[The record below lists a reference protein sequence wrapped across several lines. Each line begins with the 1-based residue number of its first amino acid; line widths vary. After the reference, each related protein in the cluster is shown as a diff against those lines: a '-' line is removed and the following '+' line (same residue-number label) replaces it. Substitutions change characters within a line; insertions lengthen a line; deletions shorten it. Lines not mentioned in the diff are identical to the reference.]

1 MATLLIP
8 LVGPLQSWGLDSRF
22 DLRLTAQEPSFS
34 GVIGLV
40 CAALGRDRSES
51 VADLAALNFGVRAD
65 AEGVLLRDFHTVQ
78 GCITA
83 SGKVKEGDTAV
94 TTRWYLADAAFTSAL
109 EGPAVLLG
117 QIGAAL
123 RNPVW
128 GLALGRKACIP
139 TVPLAAGALV
149 ESGIEAALCAA
160 PLLAGEPG
168 LRRIVV
174 TDPAGAQSRP
184 DVPVAPFSQR
194 LFGIRR
200 VRTGSV
206 AVGLETSAALGA

>member
-40 CAALGRDRSES
+40 CAALGRDRSEP

-83 SGKVKEGDTAV
+83 SGAKGGTAV
-94 TTRWYLADAAFTSAL
+94 TSRWYLADAAFTAAL
-109 EGPAVLLG
+109 EGPAELLG
-117 QIGAAL
+117 QIHAAL
-123 RNPVW
+123 RNPFW
-128 GLALGRKACIP
+128 GLALGRKACVA
-139 TVPLAAGALV
+139 TVPVAAGGVVEAELV
-149 ESGIEAALCAA
+149 AALASA
-160 PLLAGEPG
+160 PLRAGEPG
-168 LRRIVV
+168 PRRIVV

-194 LFGIRR
+194 RFGMRR

-206 AVGLETSAALGA
+206 EVVGLETSGPSGP

>member
-1 MATLLIP
+1 MATTTTLTIP

-34 GVIGLV
+34 GVLGLI
-40 CAALGRDRSES
+40 CAALGRDRAEP

-83 SGKVKEGDTAV
+83 SGSKGGTAV
-94 TTRWYLADAAFTSAL
+94 TTRWYLTDAAFTAAL
-109 EGPAVLLG
+109 EGPAELLQ
-117 QIGAAL
+117 QIHAAL

-139 TVPLAAGALV
+139 TVPMAGGAVVEAGLEEALAT
-149 ESGIEAALCAA
+149 A

-168 LRRIVV
+168 DRRIVV
-174 TDPAGAQSRP
+174 TDPQGAQSRP
-184 DVPVAPFSQR
+184 DVPVAPFSVR
-194 LFGIRR
+194 RFGMRR
-200 VRTGSV
+200 VRTGTV
-206 AVGLETSAALGA
+206 VVGTSGPSGP

>member
-83 SGKVKEGDTAV
+83 SGKVKEGDAAV
-94 TTRWYLADAAFTSAL
+94 TTRWYLADAAFTAAL

-139 TVPLAAGALV
+139 TVPLGCRC
-149 ESGIEAALCAA
+149 SGGSRDRGC
-160 PLLAGEPG
+160 PLRSPPASWGTWATTHRGDRPC
-168 LRRIVV
+168 RRPIQ
-174 TDPAGAQSRP
+174 A
-184 DVPVAPFSQR
+184 
-194 LFGIRR
+194 
-200 VRTGSV
+200 
-206 AVGLETSAALGA
+206 